1 MFTQAHT
8 TPKLGEAKDAE
19 NDDNGVLAGPG
30 GQIIDETIYKP
41 TLLIKTISPT
51 VSRVQLE
58 ELASTIPD
66 FHFISLSDPNPL
78 KKFHRIAF
86 IILKP
91 DSRPVDA
98 DTVELLNEKKIHS
111 DTHGDF
117 TCHVGIHTANK
128 ELKKK
133 VLNEGMST
141 PENLRKEVIYLER
154 IIRKFETEMNSV
166 KSPGHGDNA
175 DDEHMDEFDEYAGS
189 QELKFSAWNK
199 IRQRAEVWGG
209 RIREGRKEEEEEGED
224 SEEEKEDLEMVDIL
238 SDP

>member
-1 MFTQAHT
+1 M
-8 TPKLGEAKDAE
+8 
-19 NDDNGVLAGPG
+19 
-30 GQIIDETIYKP
+30 
-41 TLLIKTISPT
+41 
-51 VSRVQLE
+51 SRVQLE

-91 DSRPVDA
+91 DAPLVDG

-141 PENLRKEVIYLER
+141 PENLRKEVGYLER
-154 IIRKFETEMNSV
+154 IINKFEDEMN
-166 KSPGHGDNA
+166 KLKEPTQPAGNGEE
-175 DDEHMDEFDEYAGS
+175 DDQMKDEFDDFDERRFG
-189 QELKFSAWNK
+189 AWEK
-199 IRQRAEVWGG
+199 IKERVEIWGG
-209 RIREGRKEEEEEGED
+209 RLREGRKEEEEEGED
-224 SEEEKEDLEMVDIL
+224 SEEEKEDLEMVNCKFIL
-238 SDP
+238 PTSFAEI

>member
-1 MFTQAHT
+1 
-8 TPKLGEAKDAE
+8 
-19 NDDNGVLAGPG
+19 
-30 GQIIDETIYKP
+30 
-41 TLLIKTISPT
+41 

-58 ELASTIPD
+58 DLASTIPD

-91 DSRPVDA
+91 DASPVDG

-111 DTHGDF
+111 DTYGDF

-141 PENLRKEVIYLER
+141 PENLRKEVGYLER
-154 IIRKFETEMNSV
+154 IINKFEDEMNKLKESA
-166 KSPGHGDNA
+166 GNGGE
-175 DDEHMDEFDEYAGS
+175 DEQMKDEFDDFEGHN
-189 QELKFSAWNK
+189 EERRFGAWEK
-199 IRQRAEVWGG
+199 IKKRVEIWGG
-209 RIREGRKEEEEEGED
+209 RLREGRKEEEEEGED
-224 SEEEKEDLEMVDIL
+224 SEEEKEDLEMVSYKFTL
-238 SDP
+238 PTSFTKV

>member
-1 MFTQAHT
+1 M
-8 TPKLGEAKDAE
+8 D
-19 NDDNGVLAGPG
+19 NDDNGVIAGPG
-30 GQIIDETIYKP
+30 GQLIDETIYKP

-91 DSRPVDA
+91 DAPSVDA
-98 DTVELLNEKKIHS
+98 DTVELLNERKIHS

-117 TCHVGIHTANK
+117 ICHVGIHTANK

-141 PENLRKEVIYLER
+141 PENLRKEVLYLER
-154 IIRKFETEMNSV
+154 IIRKFEDEMDALKEST
-166 KSPGHGDNA
+166 GGD
-175 DDEHMDEFDEYAGS
+175 DDQMRDDFDDFERNREYRKYG
-189 QELKFSAWNK
+189 AWEK
-199 IRQRAEVWGG
+199 IKERVEIWGG
-209 RIREGRKEEEEEGED
+209 RLREGRREEEEEGED
-224 SEEEKEDLEMVDIL
+224 SEEEKEDLEKVSMESRSL
-238 SDP
+238 